1 MDYMGKQSLQEHG
14 ALDSAVDPFRLA
26 LLDPLSDCQQE
37 NVPRLQLGDSSVP
50 SWPPKR
56 RNTIRRLLLPGERRT
71 QGGKARGIL
80 SYETASDQEPRRG
93 FVASSYG
100 CLCDTSPGRI

>member
-14 ALDSAVDPFRLA
+14 ALDSAVDPIRFA
-26 LLDPLSDCQQE
+26 LLDPLSDCQQG
-37 NVPRLQLGDSSVP
+37 NVARLQFGDSSVP
-50 SWPPKR
+50 SWLPKR
-56 RNTIRRLLLPGERRT
+56 RNIIRRLLLPGERRT

-93 FVASSYG
+93 FVVSSYG